1 MTLEPNRPE
10 QQFLDRRPPG
20 RARSTL
26 GIAPTG
32 HRILTISD
40 GYPVAAGVIDVSS
53 TASINQSKEP
63 AGKGMTDETHSTA
76 ADAPNPSATQNGS
89 DSACADFTTT
99 AATVG
104 IIFVGAALIE
114 VALIPGMVIGAAA
127 VLAPKYV
134 PKIGATLQPL
144 FRSAVR
150 GAYKVGR
157 KAREAAAEAQE
168 HVQDIMAEVHAEDAA
183 PAAAAPEAPGKPP
196 A

>member
-1 MTLEPNRPE
+1 
-10 QQFLDRRPPG
+10 
-20 RARSTL
+20 
-26 GIAPTG
+26 
-32 HRILTISD
+32 
-40 GYPVAAGVIDVSS
+40 
-53 TASINQSKEP
+53 
-63 AGKGMTDETHSTA
+63 MTDETHSTA
-76 ADAPNPSATQNGS
+76 PDAPTPSATQNGS
-89 DSACADFTTT
+89 DSACGDFTTT

-183 PAAAAPEAPGKPP
+183 PPAAAPEAPGKPP